1 MQKTFKY
8 RIYASDETLTKVEK
22 WLELC
27 RELYNSALAERIA
40 AYRYQRVSIS
50 GYTQMVEL
58 PDIKREFPEF
68 KDVNSQVLQQVLDR
82 LQKAFDAFFRRIKK
96 GGEKPGFPR
105 FRGKDRYNSFTLKNT
120 GWKLEDRYLWVKNVG
135 RFKMKLSR
143 LIQGDIKTIT
153 ISRTPSGKW
162 YASFSCGGI
171 EPKLLP
177 PNDKVIGIDVGIKYF
192 IADSEGEVIDNPHFL
207 KESEKQLRVRQR
219 ALSRCKK
226 GSEGRKEARILVA
239 KSHEHIVNQRRN
251 FQHEKANY
259 YIENYGTICFE
270 NLMIKNMV
278 RNHHLAK
285 AISDASWGSFFNML
299 KYKAEYAGRIAIE
312 VPPHNSSQ
320 ICSGCG
326 QVVAKS
332 LSVRTHICPYCGLV
346 LDRDV
351 NAANNHKHKGLE
363 ILDKL
368 VRIEPLDVNVGIGIG
383 HA

>member
-1 MQKTFKY
+1 M
-8 RIYASDETLTKVEK
+8 
-22 WLELC
+22 LELP
-27 RELYNSALAERIA
+27 E
-40 AYRYQRVSIS
+40 
-50 GYTQMVEL
+50 
-58 PDIKREFPEF
+58 IKDAIPEYETI
-68 KDVNSQVLQQVLDR
+68 NSQVLQQCLDR
-82 LQKAFDAFFRRIKK
+82 LQKAFQSFFRRVKK
-96 GGEKPGFPR
+96 CEKPGFPR
-105 FRGKDRYNSFTLKNT
+105 FKGYGRYNSFTLKNT

-143 LIQGDIKTIT
+143 PIQGEIKTIT
-153 ISRTPSGKW
+153 INRTPSGKW
-162 YASFSCGGI
+162 YASFSCGNI
-171 EPKLLP
+171 EPKPLS
-177 PNDKVIGIDVGIKYF
+177 PNDRVVGIDVGIKYF
-192 IADSEGEVIDNPHFL
+192 LADSEGVVVDNPHYL
-207 KESEKQLRVRQR
+207 KESERKLRVRQR
-219 ALSRCKK
+219 RLSRRKK
-226 GSEGRKEARILVA
+226 GSIGRKEAKVLVA
-239 KSHEHIVNQRRN
+239 KTHEHIVNQRQD
-251 FQHEKANY
+251 FQHKKANE

-278 RNHHLAK
+278 RNKHLAK
-285 AISDASWGSFFNML
+285 AISDASWGRFFNML

-351 NAANNHKHKGLE
+351 NAAKNHKHRGLA

-368 VRIEPLDVNVGIGIG
+368 VRIEPLSDNVGIGIG